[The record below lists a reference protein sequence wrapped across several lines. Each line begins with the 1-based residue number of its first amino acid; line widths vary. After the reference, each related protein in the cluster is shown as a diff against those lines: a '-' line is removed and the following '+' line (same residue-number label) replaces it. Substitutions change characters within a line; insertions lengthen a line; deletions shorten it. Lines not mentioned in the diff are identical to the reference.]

1 MSHSKKRNIYLRI
14 HSTISAM
21 MIFWLALQLMHAES
35 VYEFSLIPVAAFYII
50 CGYAYMLTP
59 SLRYSTLSRTA
70 FLLTAACGLAA
81 LGLWFGGIW

>member
-1 MSHSKKRNIYLRI
+1 
-14 HSTISAM
+14 M

-81 LGLWFGGIW
+81 FGLWFGGIW